1 MMGRWAKLSEDNVIE
16 QVIIDDGSVA
26 MTLDGSWIELPAD
39 IPNVTGWTLM
49 DDGTVRPT
57 QPFASWSWS
66 QKDDAWVAP
75 VPMPETYNSEDRRET
90 YDWDEAKAV
99 WVKL

>member
-1 MMGRWAKLSEDNVIE
+1 MGRWAKLSENNVIE
-16 QVIIDDGSVA
+16 QIIIDDGYMA
-26 MTLDGSWIELPAD
+26 EKLDGLWVEMPAD

-49 DDGTVRPT
+49 DNGTVRPAH
-57 QPFASWSWS
+57 PFPSWSW
-66 QKDDAWVAP
+66 DDSEGAWVAP
-75 VPMPETYNSEDRRET
+75 VPMPETYNDAGRRET